1 MSSENVKNT
10 NNNLY
15 HNKLVKPSSSPRVDI
30 NHLMFKI
37 RQDESKTK
45 KENLL
50 LFILIVSIVFSIGL
64 ALSF

>member
-1 MSSENVKNT
+1 MSSENVENT
-10 NNNLY
+10 NNKFY
-15 HNKLVKPSSSPRVDI
+15 HNKLIKPSSSPRVDI

-37 RQDESKTK
+37 RQDESKIK

-50 LFILIVSIVFSIGL
+50 LFILIVSIVLSIGL

>member
-1 MSSENVKNT
+1 MSSENVEKT

-15 HNKLVKPSSSPRVDI
+15 HNKLIKPSSSPRVDI
-30 NHLMFKI
+30 NYLMFKI

-50 LFILIVSIVFSIGL
+50 LFILIFSIVLSIGL